1 MCPTYG
7 PIFFEASRYEE
18 REGNFEESLQICE
31 DGLDKNQKYGPLWF
45 QYLRLYEKL
54 PKEVVEERYDSL
66 QTILN
71 EMFEN
76 ISRELDWKI
85 YIEASQTYERQGNLD
100 QAVCFLSNSIMHS
113 PDNIKWKIWLIA
125 ARVQFHIGE
134 YERSREIIERCCYEV
149 PSKQMSMAMLDYAKH
164 FEMRGQVQRARQIL
178 QHTKRI
184 AKTEWKIHL
193 ESVLLEVRNGCFDT
207 AEDLVFQSLNVH
219 FATGRLWATLIQ
231 LQHARA

>member
-1 MCPTYG
+1 
-7 PIFFEASRYEE
+7 
-18 REGNFEESLQICE
+18 
-31 DGLDKNQKYGPLWF
+31 
-45 QYLRLYEKL
+45 
-54 PKEVVEERYDSL
+54 
-66 QTILN
+66 
-71 EMFEN
+71 
-76 ISRELDWKI
+76 
-85 YIEASQTYERQGNLD
+85 
-100 QAVCFLSNSIMHS
+100 MHS

-193 ESVLLEVRNGCFDT
+193 ESVLLEVRNGCFDA

-219 FATGRLWATLIQ
+219 FATGRLWATLI
-231 LQHARA
+231 

>member
-1 MCPTYG
+1 MLLAGLKFSPLNENLFIKTIKVEEKLGNYQAARQLIKGLDGVPLERSWKMRVEGALFEGRVGNQTEARAQFKELLQQCPTYG

-100 QAVCFLSNSIMHS
+100 
-113 PDNIKWKIWLIA
+113 
-125 ARVQFHIGE
+125 
-134 YERSREIIERCCYEV
+134 
-149 PSKQMSMAMLDYAKH
+149 
-164 FEMRGQVQRARQIL
+164 
-178 QHTKRI
+178 
-184 AKTEWKIHL
+184 
-193 ESVLLEVRNGCFDT
+193 
-207 AEDLVFQSLNVH
+207 
-219 FATGRLWATLIQ
+219 
-231 LQHARA
+231 